1 MDITCPSCG
10 TSFSVPDGAIGP
22 KGRKLKCSQC
32 AHVWRQMPDD
42 VPEPARP
49 QRAAPPV
56 APPAGRA
63 VPTRAADMLSFQD
76 DDDFAPPP
84 RGGARPEYRSA
95 PMPMEMDPTP
105 SRRAAAPSGPQDD
118 GDDPFDSVMRGLD
131 DDSLQRRGASR
142 PGAADDPFSDLG
154 FDEGLKG
161 GRDDDDGFG
170 TFGTDDD
177 LSDPL
182 IETDD
187 GFLSPDSDD
196 ALPDMFTREPPPRRR
211 ILLPILATL
220 MALLVVGGGAGTAA
234 WYWRE
239 TIVLRMPELEPYYEM
254 AGIPVDVPGLGLQF
268 KETTSER
275 LAQGGVDTLV
285 IRGFIANVSE
295 TPRKVPFLHVT
306 LFDGAGAMV
315 QELAAQPPVPQ
326 LLPGETTG
334 FRVQLPNPSAAAR
347 RFDLFWAVN
356 PADAGKQVPAK

>member
-32 AHVWRQMPDD
+32 AHVWRQMPDAA
-42 VPEPARP
+42 PEPARP
-49 QRAAPPV
+49 SRAEPPAP
-56 APPAGRA
+56 PPAGRA
-63 VPTRAADMLSFQD
+63 VPTRAADMLSFQE

-84 RGGARPEYRSA
+84 RSAARSEYRSA

-105 SRRAAAPSGPQDD
+105 SRRSPPLPSGQGDS
-118 GDDPFDSVMRGLD
+118 DDPFEDIMNSLED
-131 DDSLQRRGASR
+131 DTLQRRGASR
-142 PGAADDPFSDLG
+142 SGGDDDPFSDLG

-161 GRDDDDGFG
+161 GRADDDFPI
-170 TFGTDDD
+170 DDD
-177 LSDPL
+177 LTDPL

-187 GFLSPDSDD
+187 GFLPTDSDD

-220 MALLVVGGGAGTAA
+220 MALLVVCGGVGAAA
-234 WYWRE
+234 WHWRE
-239 TIVLRMPELEPYYEM
+239 TIVLRMPELETFYDM

-275 LAQGGVDTLV
+275 LAQGGVDTLI

-295 TPRKVPFLHVT
+295 MPRKVPFLHVT
-306 LFDGAGAMV
+306 LFDGSGSMV

-347 RFDLFWAVN
+347 RFDLFWAAN

>member
-42 VPEPARP
+42 APEGSYAPM
-49 QRAAPPV
+49 AAPV
-56 APPAGRA
+56 PPAGRA
-63 VPTRAADMLSFQD
+63 APQRATDTFSYQD
-76 DDDFAPPP
+76 DDDFAPPQ
-84 RGGARPEYRSA
+84 RAAQRPEYRD
-95 PMPMEMDPTP
+95 PPVPMEMDPTP
-105 SRRAAAPSGPQDD
+105 SRRPAPRMAAQDD
-118 GDDPFDSVMRGLD
+118 GDDPFESVLRGVEDDGYGRRSGSRADSN
-131 DDSLQRRGASR
+131 
-142 PGAADDPFSDLG
+142 DDPFSDLG
-154 FDEGLKG
+154 FDEGLKK
-161 GRDDDDGFG
+161 GRDDDDGFSS
-170 TFGTDDD
+170 FSNDDD
-177 LSDPL
+177 LSESL

-187 GFLSPDSDD
+187 GFMSVDGD
-196 ALPDMFTREPPPRRR
+196 APLPDMFTREPPPRRR

-220 MALLVVGGGAGTAA
+220 MALLVVLGGGGAAA

-239 TIVLRMPELEPYYEM
+239 TIVLRMPETEAFYEM

-275 LAQGGVDTLV
+275 LAQGGVDTLI

-295 TPRKVPFLHVT
+295 STRKVPFLHVT
-306 LFDGAGAMV
+306 LFDGSGAMV
-315 QELAAQPPVPQ
+315 QEMAAQPPVPQ

-356 PADAGKQVPAK
+356 PADAGKQPPAK

>member
-1 MDITCPSCG
+1 
-10 TSFSVPDGAIGP
+10 
-22 KGRKLKCSQC
+22 
-32 AHVWRQMPDD
+32 MP
-42 VPEPARP
+42 
-49 QRAAPPV
+49 
-56 APPAGRA
+56 PPAGRT
-63 VPTRAADMLSFQD
+63 VPTRAADMLSFQE

-84 RGGARPEYRSA
+84 RSAARPEYRSA
-95 PMPMEMDPTP
+95 PVPMEMDPTP
-105 SRRAAAPSGPQDD
+105 SRRPPPRPTGQDD
-118 GDDPFDSVMRGLD
+118 SDDPFESMMGGLEND
-131 DDSLQRRGASR
+131 GFQRRGPSR
-142 PGAADDPFSDLG
+142 PGEDDPFSDLG

-161 GRDDDDGFG
+161 GRNDDDGFG
-170 TFGTDDD
+170 GFPGDDD
-177 LSDPL
+177 LNDTL

-187 GFLSPDSDD
+187 GFLTTDADD

-220 MALLVVGGGAGTAA
+220 MALLVLFGGAGAAA

-239 TIVLRMPELEPYYEM
+239 AVVLRMPELEPFYDM

-275 LAQGGVDTLV
+275 LAQGGVDTLI

-295 TPRKVPFLHVT
+295 MPRKVPFLHVT
-306 LFDGAGAMV
+306 LFDGSGAMV

-347 RFDLFWAVN
+347 RFDLFWAAN